1 MHVARPSLAVEWAI
15 RDGACDCVR
24 LRVCLRRRLRRESAV
39 LRPAAAA
46 RSGAPSGGD
55 DPQRWTPLN
64 KPVVRQSQAV
74 SYGQFL
80 QDVRSLSIKEVVV
93 SHEGTDRALLL
104 YKDGRVRYC
113 QFPADDPRLAD
124 VLSTYGVVATAAV
137 AEPSPPDTAQMRQ
150 FKDAAM
156 YWVPAALIGV
166 VYAVVTHMARTK
178 GDFEVSAQRLW
189 PTATTPAHLHRVWH
203 THAGAAVCLV
213 AADPPVRACVQDRVK
228 LRKLADAERQE
239 AKERAIKE
247 AMEDAAGG
255 EALQPGALACM
266 SCVSLACLNSRAPR
280 SKCLAACPSRTPAGS

>member
-1 MHVARPSLAVEWAI
+1 MQG
-15 RDGACDCVR
+15 GACDCFR
-24 LRVCLRRRLRRESAV
+24 LRLCLRRRLRHESAA

-46 RSGAPSGGD
+46 RSGTPSSSE
-55 DPQRWTPLN
+55 DPQRFTPLN

-74 SYGQFL
+74 GYGQFL

-137 AEPSPPDTAQMRQ
+137 LEPSPPDSAQMRQ
-150 FKDAAM
+150 LKDAAM

-178 GDFEVSAQRLW
+178 GDFEARASFW
-189 PTATTPAHLHRVWH
+189 
-203 THAGAAVCLV
+203 AA
-213 AADPPVRACVQDRVK
+213 PPWT
-228 LRKLADAERQE
+228 LRSRQSS
-239 AKERAIKE
+239 
-247 AMEDAAGG
+247 
-255 EALQPGALACM
+255 ACM
-266 SCVSLACLNSRAPR
+266 RWVCRGRRAGQHR
-280 SKCLAACPSRTPAGS
+280 